1 MIITNKDIKQ
11 WGCLVNK
18 IIKRRINSK
27 LTQEDI
33 EDLKQCGNIA
43 LYKALKSYNPDIN
56 TSFISYASTCII
68 RAILREIKRL
78 TKRSDECTMED
89 LEFIGQ
95 DTTNNIDRELI
106 NTASIIKVFK
116 AIRRLNI
123 DLLNKKILTLKVMG
137 YSNQEI
143 ATKLNIKKS
152 QVSNSIFRHK
162 QKLINKVNR
171 GKQ

>member
-1 MIITNKDIKQ
+1 MNKDIKQ
-11 WGCLVNK
+11 WEYLVTK
-18 IIKRRINSK
+18 IIKRHLNSK
-27 LTQEDI
+27 LTREDI

-43 LYKALKSYNPDIN
+43 LYKALKSYNPN
-56 TSFISYASTCII
+56 TNVSFISYASTCII
-68 RAILREIKRL
+68 RAILREIKKL
-78 TKRSDECTMED
+78 TKRSDECTMD
-89 LEFIGQ
+89 NLEFIGQ

-106 NTASIIKVFK
+106 NTNAVIKVFK

-162 QKLINKVNR
+162 QKLINKVN
-171 GKQ
+171 GGI

>member
-1 MIITNKDIKQ
+1 MTVMNKDIKQ
-11 WGCLVNK
+11 WECLVNK
-18 IIKRRINSK
+18 IIKRHLNPK
-27 LTQEDI
+27 LTREDI

-43 LYKALKSYNPDIN
+43 LYKALKSYNPDTN
-56 TSFISYASTCII
+56 VSFISYASTCII

-78 TKRSDECTMED
+78 TKRSDECTMD
-89 LEFIGQ
+89 NLEFIGQ

-106 NTASIIKVFK
+106 NTDAVIKVFK

-162 QKLINKVNR
+162 QKLINKVN
-171 GKQ
+171 GGI

>member
-1 MIITNKDIKQ
+1 MTITNKDIKQ
-11 WGCLVNK
+11 WECLVNK
-18 IIKRRINSK
+18 IIKRHLNSK

-43 LYKALKSYNPDIN
+43 LYKALKTYNSDSNVP
-56 TSFISYASTCII
+56 FISYASTCII

-116 AIRRLNI
+116 AIRKLNI
-123 DLLNKKILTLKVMG
+123 DIINKKILTLKVMG

-143 ATKLNIKKS
+143 ADKLKIKKS
-152 QVSNSIFRHK
+152 QVTGSIFRHK
-162 QKLINKVNR
+162 QKLIDKIN
-171 GKQ
+171 GGI